1 MCIRDSATVV
11 QSGDELG
18 AIHFAG
24 ADGTDTNSRA
34 AAIRCN
40 VDGTPGSN
48 DMPGRLVFLTT
59 ADGASTST
67 ERLRIT
73 SNGQIFIANEAG
85 SIDTTARLG
94 EGHRLQL
101 SGLSSND
108 GISVVRY
115 STSYGPWGFNMG
127 RSKSGTLGTNT
138 IVQNHNDLG
147 HITFWGADGT
157 DFNQACQIS
166 GAVDGTPSDG
176 TDMPGRLVFK
186 TTPEGSGTPVER
198 LRIDKNGDMCLGG
211 TPFSQGTGNTF
222 CIHSSGTGG
231 GDHAYI
237 YFTNGDSGHSASDGM
252 SIGVAAN
259 QVANIAVRE
268 AWPFAISTNGSER
281 MRFLTDGEI
290 VMGTANSGSAD
301 TLYVTGPANSGQSTV
316 KILGNGN
323 NSPQANTCALDVQQN
338 CTSAPNTSP
347 ALKLTHT
354 NTLAGNEGAIMSI
367 YTNINNGTAQT
378 GWVYHTTGRIIHN
391 RPSTDGTLFSFRH
404 NDSSE
409 GNISISGS
417 TVSYNGGHL
426 SRWSQFVGLSTT
438 SKAAR
443 PTIYQG
449 TVLSNLMK
457 CVNGLEKIIN
467 S

>member
-1 MCIRDSATVV
+1 MN
-11 QSGDELG
+11 L
-18 AIHFAG
+18 H
-24 ADGTDTNSRA
+24 
-34 AAIRCN
+34 
-40 VDGTPGSN
+40 VDGTQRGLFAN
-48 DMPGRLVFLTT
+48 DSAFGGTKT
-59 ADGASTST
+59 DIAIGAKGNLIFRTGTSSYT
-67 ERLRIT
+67 ERLRID
-73 SNGQIFIANEAG
+73 S
-85 SIDTTARLG
+85 
-94 EGHRLQL
+94 
-101 SGLSSND
+101 SGN
-108 GISVVRY
+108 
-115 STSYGPWGFNMG
+115 
-127 RSKSGTLGTNT
+127 
-138 IVQNHNDLG
+138 
-147 HITFWGADGT
+147 
-157 DFNQACQIS
+157 
-166 GAVDGTPSDG
+166 
-176 TDMPGRLVFK
+176 
-186 TTPEGSGTPVER
+186 
-198 LRIDKNGDMCLGG
+198 MCLGG
-211 TPFSQGTGNTF
+211 TPFAQGTGNTF

-237 YFTNGDSGHSASDGM
+237 YFTNRDSGHTASDGM

-449 TVLSNLMK
+449 TVLSNLDEMCEWTGEDNQQLNK
-457 CVNGLEKIIN
+457 TKVSDTVGDKDVAGVFWTWDEEDDGTGYVNDFYVAMTGDMVIRVAGSTSVARGDLLESAGDGTAKPQSDDIVRSKTIAKII
-467 S
+467 STTSTATYADGSKAYPCVLMAC